1 MLCCVDKEREHY
13 PEQLTQGDDVSED
26 ISKHA
31 EPEPK
36 KADTTNSELMPGV
49 GKRLKQI
56 SRDEGP
62 TGHSPFRF

>member
-1 MLCCVDKEREHY
+1 MDKEREQY
-13 PEQLTQGDDVSED
+13 PQQLIQGDDVTED

-31 EPEPK
+31 TLEPK

-56 SRDEGP
+56 ARDEGP
-62 TGHSPFRF
+62 SGGSPFLL